1 MKTDEMRVAAAHA
14 EMVER
19 VAKFEV
25 SEIQSITV
33 QANVFSRSGQDGR
46 TPTVALRVEAGDPR
60 YSTLEAMLKAE
71 AATRKADAETKL
83 AAFGMAHEVDQAVLD
98 ATRADSLEAKEQHA
112 VLIERNRQKR
122 ILAEA
127 LAKEAAKAKA

>member
-1 MKTDEMRVAAAHA
+1 MKTDEMRVAAAQA
-14 EMVER
+14 ELVER

-33 QANVFSRSGQDGR
+33 QANVFSRSGPDGR
-46 TPTVALRVEAGDPR
+46 SPTVALRVEAGDPR
-60 YSTLEAMLKAE
+60 YVTLEAMLKAE
-71 AATRKADAETKL
+71 AATRKSEAETKL
-83 AAFGMAHEVDQAVLD
+83 AELGMSHEVDQAVLD
-98 ATRADSLEAKEQHA
+98 VTRADSLAAKEQHA

-127 LAKEAAKAKA
+127 LEAEKKAKA

>member
-60 YSTLEAMLKAE
+60 YSTLDAMLKAE
-71 AATRKADAETKL
+71 AATRKAAAEAKL
-83 AAFGMAHEVDQAVLD
+83 GELGMSHEVDQAVLD
-98 ATRADSLEAKEQHA
+98 VTRADSLAAKEQHA

-127 LAKEAAKAKA
+127 LEAEKKAKA